1 MHTSDRVSTC
11 RRLGLSIYSLPVTD
25 DPSTT
30 ALPTEKTPQADE
42 RTTLLWFLDYYRRVL
57 ARKAEGLTDEQVR
70 VAACPP
76 SDMTLLGLIRHMADV
91 ERSWFQ
97 RGMLDDGVPPIFFG
111 AAHPDGDDDGDFHP
125 PAEATIAEALEAYW
139 REIAVAN
146 QVIAAESS
154 LDRVEQRHQPPR
166 PQHSLRW
173 ILVHMIEEY
182 ARHCGHA
189 DLLREAIDGSV
200 GD

>member
-1 MHTSDRVSTC
+1 
-11 RRLGLSIYSLPVTD
+11 VTD
-25 DPSTT
+25 HGPTT
-30 ALPTEKTPQADE
+30 ELPTDEFETADE
-42 RTTLLWFLDYYRRVL
+42 RTMLLAFLDYQRRVL

-70 VAACPP
+70 IAACPP

-91 ERSWFQ
+91 ERAWFE
-97 RGMLDDGVPPIFFG
+97 RGVLDSEVGPIFFG

-125 PAEATIAEALEAYW
+125 PSDATIAEAFAAYW
-139 REIAVAN
+139 REIELAN
-146 QVIAAESS
+146 EITAAEAS
-154 LDRVEQRHQPPR
+154 LDTVERRSRPPR
-166 PQHSLRW
+166 PQYSLRW

-189 DLLREAIDGSV
+189 DLLRQAIDGSV